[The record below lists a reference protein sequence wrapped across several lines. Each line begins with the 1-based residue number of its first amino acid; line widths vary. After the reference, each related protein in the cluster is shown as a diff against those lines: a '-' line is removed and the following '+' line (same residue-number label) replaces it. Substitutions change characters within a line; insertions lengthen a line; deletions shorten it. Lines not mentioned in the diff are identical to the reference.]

1 MKMRKLSAKKPPIK
15 RSQLRGVILYDGP
28 SMLDGEPIVVIATL
42 ETSNRKTGQMVQIW
56 IVRSD
61 IAPTDAAKSGDDK
74 SICGAC
80 PHRHYSKGVCYVNLA
95 HAPLAV

>member
-1 MKMRKLSAKKPPIK
+1 MRKLSAKKPPIK
-15 RSQLRGVILYDGP
+15 RPQLRGVILYDGA

-42 ETSNRKTGQMVQIW
+42 ETSNRKTGEMVQTW
-56 IVRSD
+56 IIRSD

-80 PHRHYSKGVCYVNLA
+80 PHRHYSKGACYVNLGSCTIRS
-95 HAPLAV
+95 V